1 MSKKTEGRIRV
12 VTIDGPAGSGK
23 STVAKV
29 VASRTGLRY
38 LDTGLL
44 YRAIAFFLSQRGIP
58 PVETDSLRDVLEGLQ
73 LKLEGNR
80 VRIGDEDVSDA
91 LRTPEIDRI
100 VSLYAALPSVR
111 KRLLHLQQ
119 TQAVF
124 PGLVADGRDMGS
136 VVFPE
141 AGLKIFLTA
150 DAEERARRR
159 FLEQSSKGEK
169 VQFQEVLSDVLSR
182 DKTDS
187 TREIAP
193 LSIPSNAILLDTTG
207 KTVEEVVEEI
217 LCLIDM
223 TFGENQSGVAGSDL

>member
-1 MSKKTEGRIRV
+1 MKGNEKDRIRI

-23 STVAKV
+23 STVARA

-44 YRAIAFFLSQRGIP
+44 YRAIALFLSRRGIP
-58 PVETDSLRDVLEGLQ
+58 PTETDSLRTALEDLQ
-73 LKLEGNR
+73 LRLEDD
-80 VRIGDEDVSDA
+80 RILIDSEDVSEA
-91 LRTPEIDRI
+91 LRTAEIDRV

-119 TQAVF
+119 SQAVL
-124 PGLVADGRDMGS
+124 PGLVADGRDMGT

-150 DAEERARRR
+150 GAEERARRR

-169 VQFQEVLSDVLSR
+169 VLFEQVLTDVLSR
-182 DKTDS
+182 DEVDS

-193 LSIPSNAILLDTTG
+193 LSIPENAIVVDTTE
-207 KTVEEVVEEI
+207 KTAEEVVEEI
-217 LCLIDM
+217 LRLIDG
-223 TFGENQSGVAGSDL
+223 TFAENGSGVAGGAL